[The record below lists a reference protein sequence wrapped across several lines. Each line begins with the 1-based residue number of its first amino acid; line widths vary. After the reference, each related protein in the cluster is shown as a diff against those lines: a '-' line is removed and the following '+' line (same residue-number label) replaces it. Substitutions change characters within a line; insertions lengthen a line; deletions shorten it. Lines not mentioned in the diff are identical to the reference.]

1 MSASVSV
8 VGVLGWCWVRSGRP
22 TQSQAPE
29 SAGWRASVAGVL
41 GLRTR
46 TRRRANFSGAAI
58 GEFQAHAKPQ
68 KLNKPNT
75 LNTTMGNQL
84 ILLSFNC
91 VGFVLGCGN
100 SCWVVILEVWQ

>member
-1 MSASVSV
+1 M
-8 VGVLGWCWVRSGRP
+8 
-22 TQSQAPE
+22 
-29 SAGWRASVAGVL
+29 AGVL

-58 GEFQAHAKPQ
+58 GEFKVHAKLQ

-75 LNTTMGNQL
+75 LDTTIGNQL

-91 VGFVLGCGN
+91 VGFVLGSVNVCRVQFTVRG
-100 SCWVVILEVWQ
+100 Q